1 MKLKALGFLAGCCC
15 VLISAHAASETI
27 YYNFDNFYEGLVN
40 GQNGWKTF
48 RKSPGSAAVSV
59 FDEIGP
65 SDETGDKALVIQLSD
80 ELSRVVAADGLRW
93 MPGQTWSMDF
103 DFRIGITGQ
112 ELAGNK
118 PVLTVFIGDAYLSEK
133 ARWEIR
139 LEAAPDGTWTLGG
152 GLPNWQE
159 VDGIV
164 AETVMERPEEDRAAI
179 SQWMHFSV
187 LTTKL
192 DMPDS
197 FESYVEIR
205 NYEDEVIAQLSF
217 ADTLSDRQTAAM
229 WDLSRVYCGFN
240 APRRQ
245 LGLVCI
251 DNISIT
257 SFQ

>member
-1 MKLKALGFLAGCCC
+1 MVRMAGKPF
-15 VLISAHAASETI
+15 ANH
-27 YYNFDNFYEGLVN
+27 
-40 GQNGWKTF
+40 
-48 RKSPGSAAVSV
+48 
-59 FDEIGP
+59 
-65 SDETGDKALVIQLSD
+65 
-80 ELSRVVAADGLRW
+80 RVVAADGLRW

-112 ELAGNK
+112 E
-118 PVLTVFIGDAYLSEK
+118 
-133 ARWEIR
+133 
-139 LEAAPDGTWTLGG
+139 
-152 GLPNWQE
+152 

-179 SQWMHFSV
+179 LKWMHFSV

-217 ADTLSDRQTAAM
+217 AETLSDRQTAAM

-251 DNISIT
+251 DNISIS

>member
-1 MKLKALGFLAGCCC
+1 MKLETLGLLAGCCC
-15 VLISAHAASETI
+15 LLMSAGAVSETVH
-27 YYNFDNFYEGLVN
+27 YDFNDFNEGLIN
-40 GQNGWKTF
+40 GQQGWKIV
-48 RKSPGSAAVSV
+48 RKTPGNAAVSI
-59 FDEIGP
+59 FDEVGRSDVP
-65 SDETGDKALVIQLSD
+65 SDKALVIQLSD
-80 ELSRVVAADGLRW
+80 EVSRLVGSDGMRW

-133 ARWEIR
+133 ARWEVR

-152 GLPNWQE
+152 GLPNWKE
-159 VDGIV
+159 VDGIMPAMV
-164 AETVMERPEEDRAAI
+164 LERPEEDSSAV
-179 SQWMHFSV
+179 SDWMHFTV
-187 LTTKL
+187 ITTKL
-192 DMPDS
+192 DTPDT

-205 NYEDEVIAQLSF
+205 NSADEIIAQLSF
-217 ADTLSDRQTAAM
+217 NDTLNDKKTAAM
-229 WDLSRVYCGFN
+229 WDLSRVHCGFN

-251 DNISIT
+251 DNIEIT

>member
-1 MKLKALGFLAGCCC
+1 MKLEIFVLLAGICGLLMCADA
-15 VLISAHAASETI
+15 VSETV
-27 YYNFDNFYEGLVN
+27 YYDFNNFSEGLIN
-40 GQNGWKTF
+40 GQNGWKTY
-48 RKSPGSAAVSV
+48 RHTPGNAAVSV
-59 FDEIGP
+59 FDEIGL
-65 SDETGDKALVIQLSD
+65 SDEIGDKALVIQLSD
-80 ELSRVVAADGLRW
+80 EVSRVVGADGLRW

-139 LEAAPDGTWTLGG
+139 LEAAPDGTWTLSG
-152 GLPNWQE
+152 GLPKWKA
-159 VDGIV
+159 VTGIV
-164 AETVMERPEEDRAAI
+164 DETVLERPDEDRAAI
-179 SQWMHFSV
+179 SDWMHFTV
-187 LTTKL
+187 ITTKL
-192 DMPDS
+192 DTPDS

-205 NYEDEVIAQLSF
+205 NSADQIIAQLSF
-217 ADTLSDRQTAAM
+217 HDTLSDRQTAAM
-229 WDLSRVYCGFN
+229 WDLSRLYCGFN

-251 DNISIT
+251 DNIELT